1 MMTLKGKILDFNSE
15 DRTGL
20 ISGDDGNRY
29 KVDIAHW
36 KGNALPAQGT
46 VVDFGVNGEYAEDVY
61 PDGGVASKGSSKKIG
76 AALFAFFLGAFGAH
90 KFYLGY
96 TKQGVIMLLTF
107 LFGLILFG
115 IPSMIIGV
123 IAFIEFVLYL
133 VKSDEEFERTYVT
146 GNKAWF

>member
-1 MMTLKGKILDFNSE
+1 MKGKILDFNN
-15 DRTGL
+15 DNRTGL

-29 KVDIAHW
+29 QLAIADW
-36 KGNALPAQGT
+36 KGSSLPGAGN
-46 VVDFGVNGEYAEDVY
+46 VVDFTANGESAQDVY
-61 PDGGVASKGSSKKIG
+61 PDSSATSSAGSKKVA

-96 TKQGVIMLLTF
+96 TKQGVIMLLVF

-123 IAFIEFVLYL
+123 IAFIEFILYL
-133 VKSDEEFERTYVT
+133 VKSDEEFNQTYVV
-146 GNKAWF
+146 GNKPWF